1 MRRPHP
7 ANPIALVPLPMLKSD
22 DIQNII
28 PGRTGRG
35 RARLKAGNLEDES
48 SQAED
53 TSQTSAREGGGL
65 ASAGSDG
72 ALGRDR
78 GSAGGDNRGSGCVL
92 GGPGRLGASRAA
104 RIGVST
110 CV

>member
-1 MRRPHP
+1 MTFKTLSLGELDVGGPDQRW
-7 ANPIALVPLPMLKSD
+7 K
-22 DIQNII
+22 
-28 PGRTGRG
+28 
-35 RARLKAGNLEDES
+35 LEDES
-48 SQAED
+48 SEAED

-72 ALGRDR
+72 TLGRDR

-92 GGPGRLGASRAA
+92 GGPGGLGASRAA

-110 CV
+110 WLRVQISVREHTRYGR